1 MSDCNST
8 RRTERRDLKEFNISW
23 ILESLSRGKRA
34 SMRTLSSTIPMNSI
48 SWEGPIVLEDTTGAL
63 RDINTRNRVL
73 KLVKQASFDSS
84 AMKKSS
90 RM

>member
-1 MSDCNST
+1 
-8 RRTERRDLKEFNISW
+8 
-23 ILESLSRGKRA
+23 
-34 SMRTLSSTIPMNSI
+34 MRTLSSTIPMNSI

-63 RDINTRNRVL
+63 RDIKTRNRVL
-73 KLVKQASFDSS
+73 KLVKQADFDSS